1 MEYLYLFAIF
11 LGGVMF
17 GVGLPVLVNFILVIF
32 NNKKENSKP
41 KSKPVTHTDKTLKP
55 VNESPSNYPLDYYS
69 AKAVYYR
76 VAKDKLRHN
85 KEVVS
90 VFFSYLDFDID
101 HRLYNDS
108 QISLETGIYDI
119 PPSYNR
125 SIFLGKKD
133 LRFLSLYLS
142 LYYGFDTKVEDK
154 ENNGNYY
161 SVMYVSWKDPK
172 VPLIVFNKGED

>member
-1 MEYLYLFAIF
+1 VEELFASF
-11 LGGVMF
+11 FGGALF
-17 GVGLPVLVNFILVIF
+17 SVGLYALVEFIIIVF
-32 NNKKENSKP
+32 SKEKENS
-41 KSKPVTHTDKTLKP
+41 KSKPVTYDDKILKP
-55 VNESPSNYPLDYYS
+55 VNESPSNYPPDYYS

-108 QISLETGIYDI
+108 QVILETGIYDI

-154 ENNGNYY
+154 ENNGKYY
-161 SVMYVSWKDPK
+161 SVLYVSWEDPK
-172 VPLIVFNKGED
+172 VPLTVFNKGED

>member
-1 MEYLYLFAIF
+1 MLWANLFAIF

-17 GVGLPVLVNFILVIF
+17 GVGLPELVKLILVIF

-41 KSKPVTHTDKTLKP
+41 KSVTHTDKTLKP

-85 KEVVS
+85 KGVVS
-90 VFFSYLDFDID
+90 VFFSYLDFDIK
-101 HRLYNDS
+101 HGLYNDS

-119 PPSYNR
+119 PPFYNR
-125 SIFLGKKD
+125 SMFLNKKD
-133 LRFLSLYLS
+133 LKFLSLYLS

-161 SVMYVSWKDPK
+161 SVLYVSWEDPK
-172 VPLIVFNKGED
+172 VPLTVFNRGED

>member
-1 MEYLYLFAIF
+1 MVYLFAIF

-17 GVGLPVLVNFILVIF
+17 GVGLPVIVKFILVIF
-32 NNKKENSKP
+32 NDKKENSKP
-41 KSKPVTHTDKTLKP
+41 KPVTHTNKILKP
-55 VNESPSNYPLDYYS
+55 VNESPSSYPLDYYS

-101 HRLYNDS
+101 HRLYNES
-108 QISLETGIYDI
+108 QVSLETGIYDI

-125 SIFLGKKD
+125 SMFLTKKD
-133 LRFLSLYLS
+133 LKFLSLYLS
-142 LYYGFDTKVEDK
+142 LYYGFDTSVEDK
-154 ENNGNYY
+154 ENNGEYY
-161 SVMYVSWKDPK
+161 SVLYVSWEDPK
-172 VPLIVFNKGED
+172 VPLTVFNKGED

>member
-1 MEYLYLFAIF
+1 MEELFASFAGGIIF
-11 LGGVMF
+11 S
-17 GVGLPVLVNFILVIF
+17 VGLCALVEFIIVVF
-32 NNKKENSKP
+32 SKENRNS
-41 KSKPVTHTDKTLKP
+41 KSKPVTHTNKILKP
-55 VNESPSNYPLDYYS
+55 VNESPSSYPLDYYS

-125 SIFLGKKD
+125 SMFLTKKD
-133 LRFLSLYLS
+133 LKFLSLYLS

-154 ENNGNYY
+154 ENNGEYY
-161 SVMYVSWKDPK
+161 SVLYVSWEEPK
-172 VPLIVFNKGED
+172 VPLTVFNKGED

>member
-1 MEYLYLFAIF
+1 MEELFASF
-11 LGGVMF
+11 FGGALF
-17 GVGLPVLVNFILVIF
+17 SVGLYALFEFIIVVF
-32 NNKKENSKP
+32 SKEKENYKP
-41 KSKPVTHTDKTLKP
+41 KPVTHTDKTLKP
-55 VNESPSNYPLDYYS
+55 VNESPSNYPPDYYS

-101 HRLYNDS
+101 HRLCNDS
-108 QISLETGIYDI
+108 QVILETGIYDI
-119 PPSYNR
+119 PPFYNR

-154 ENNGNYY
+154 ENNGKYY
-161 SVMYVSWKDPK
+161 SILYVSWEDPK
-172 VPLIVFNKGED
+172 VPLTVFNKGED